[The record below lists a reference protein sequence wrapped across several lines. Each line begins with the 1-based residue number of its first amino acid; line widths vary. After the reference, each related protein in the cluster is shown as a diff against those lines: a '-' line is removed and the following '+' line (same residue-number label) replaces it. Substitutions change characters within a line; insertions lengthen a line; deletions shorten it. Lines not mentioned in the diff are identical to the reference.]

1 MTARAAVLSLAF
13 LAGCATEARDPAP
26 VAPATPGAAPHAVQT
41 ARPASAGASDWAL
54 AILGTP
60 FVFAFRVVACT
71 ATAVVAAPTAGLL
84 VLAPDPGPGLA
95 YLRDGLG
102 QNCSPPYGM
111 PVPVAAGYRAEPD
124 IGYYAERAIDYYPAP
139 GMSYYSAPG
148 ARYYPAPGAR
158 SHPAPDILVHPAP
171 GVGAPRPLTPY
182 RGPAA
187 MAP

>member
-1 MTARAAVLSLAF
+1 M
-13 LAGCATEARDPAP
+13 
-26 VAPATPGAAPHAVQT
+26 QT

-102 QNCSPPYGM
+102 QNCGPPYGM

-124 IGYYAERAIDYYPAP
+124 ISYYAERAIDYDP
-139 GMSYYSAPG
+139 APG
-148 ARYYPAPGAR
+148 ARYY
-158 SHPAPDILVHPAP
+158 PAPDILVHPAP

>member
-13 LAGCATEARDPAP
+13 LAGCATGARDPAP

-102 QNCSPPYGM
+102 QNCGPPYGM

-124 IGYYAERAIDYYPAP
+124 ISYYAERAIDYDP
-139 GMSYYSAPG
+139 APG
-148 ARYYPAPGAR
+148 ARYY
-158 SHPAPDILVHPAP
+158 PAPDILVHPAP